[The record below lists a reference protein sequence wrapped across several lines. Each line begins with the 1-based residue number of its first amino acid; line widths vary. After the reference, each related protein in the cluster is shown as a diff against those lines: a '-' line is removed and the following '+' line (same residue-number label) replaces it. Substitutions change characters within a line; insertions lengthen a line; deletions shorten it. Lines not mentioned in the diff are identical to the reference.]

1 VKGERTMAT
10 QPELDDL
17 SKFEAK
23 DTANKLPAGWLLLFW
38 GLVVWGAFYL
48 WRYTPGLGGW
58 SQAQDLEGGGASSG
72 TNLLATIAF
81 TAIPTAVAIG
91 IVLSQRRKKA

>member
-1 VKGERTMAT
+1 MGT

-23 DTANKLPAGWLLLFW
+23 DTSRKLPAGWLLLFW
-38 GLVVWGAFYL
+38 GLIVWGIFYL
-48 WRYTPGLGGW
+48 WRYTPALGGW
-58 SQAQDLEGGGASSG
+58 SQSQDLEGGGASLRM
-72 TNLLATIAF
+72 NLLATIAF
-81 TAIPTAVAIG
+81 TAIPTIAAIA